1 MGSRYFEDV
10 IIGDTDEF
18 GSKTFTQAEIIAF
31 AEKYDP
37 QPFHIDED
45 AAAQSIY
52 GGIIASGWHTAAA
65 TMRMM
70 VDNMID
76 TKASLGSPGVDNL
89 RWYKPVRAGDTIR
102 VRTEVMDKKRSKSRP
117 NMGTI
122 FGKLE
127 VLNQND
133 EVVMSFNSIG
143 MTLARSEKEQ

>member
-10 IIGDTDEF
+10 TVGDTDEF

-37 QPFHIDED
+37 QPFHIDEK

-76 TKASLGSPGVDNL
+76 TEASLGSPGVDDL
-89 RWYKPVRAGDTIR
+89 RWYKPVRPGDTIR
-102 VRTEVMDKKRSKSRP
+102 VRTEVIDKKRSRSRP

-127 VLNQND
+127 VLNQNN
-133 EVVMSFNSIG
+133 EVVMSFKSIG

>member
-1 MGSRYFEDV
+1 MATRYFEDV
-10 IIGDTDEF
+10 KIGDTAEF
-18 GSKTFTQAEIIAF
+18 GSKTLSREEIIAF
-31 AEKYDP
+31 AKKYDP
-37 QPFHIDED
+37 QPFHIDEE
-45 AAAQSIY
+45 AAKSSIY
-52 GGIIASGWHTAAA
+52 GDIIASGWHTAAV

-89 RWYKPVRAGDTIR
+89 RWHKPVRPGDTLR
-102 VRTEVMDKKRSKSRP
+102 VRTEVIDKKRSRSRP

-127 VLNQND
+127 VINQQD

-143 MTLARSEKEQ
+143 MTLARTNKPE